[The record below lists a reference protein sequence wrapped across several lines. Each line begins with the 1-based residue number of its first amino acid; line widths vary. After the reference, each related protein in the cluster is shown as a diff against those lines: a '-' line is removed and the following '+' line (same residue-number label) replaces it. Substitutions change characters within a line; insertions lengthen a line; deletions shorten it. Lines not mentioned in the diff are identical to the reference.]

1 MIDDKN
7 QPLSESIKRAWNKHN
22 LEHFRY
28 FRSLSLRT
36 KLEAVEGMADI
47 VRRFQELSTQRKIK
61 NSTNCSV
68 TTIKTR
74 RHAGVGRH
82 PVK

>member
-1 MIDDKN
+1 MTDKTT
-7 QPLSESIKRAWNKHN
+7 PDAETVKRAWRKHN

-47 VRRFQELSTQRKIK
+47 VRRFQELRVRRKSRPTTK
-61 NSTNCSV
+61 NDT
-68 TTIKTR
+68 
-74 RHAGVGRH
+74 
-82 PVK
+82 